1 MDKSIYELLQEVSGA
16 ELLVAL
22 FLIIALGVLIYT
34 QKGKLL
40 KQLNKWRKTKNEEED
55 FHALVYELK
64 NSMETLSK
72 EVKENQQNRDR
83 EFSELRKELNTQ
95 SQNIMELKN
104 TVLKIQ
110 EKNSETKRAEIK
122 EKIERIYRECTHEQ
136 VCTEMQFESLKDL
149 IEQYEKHGGDNSFV
163 HTTVQPE
170 MYKWDVVKEVRKVS
184 REKDK
189 EEE

>member
-1 MDKSIYELLQEVSGA
+1 MNDTLLELLTKVTLYDLIWALILVSFA
-16 ELLVAL
+16 V
-22 FLIIALGVLIYT
+22 GVVVVQRKKISKVLD
-34 QKGKLL
+34 
-40 KQLNKWRKTKNEEED
+40 KWRKTKNEEED
-55 FHALVYELK
+55 FHSLVYELK
-64 NSMETLSK
+64 ESIENLSK
-72 EVKENQQNRDR
+72 EVKENQQNRDQK
-83 EFSELRKELNTQ
+83 FSEVRKELNTQ

-136 VCTEMQFESLKDL
+136 VCTEGQFESLKDL

-170 MYKWDVVKEVRKVS
+170 MYKWKVVKEVRRVS
-184 REKDK
+184 RAEDK

>member
-1 MDKSIYELLQEVSGA
+1 MDKSIMELLEEVSGA
-16 ELLVAL
+16 DLLVAL
-22 FLIIALGVLIYT
+22 FLIVALGVLIYT
-34 QKGKLL
+34 QKGKLS

-64 NSMETLSK
+64 NSIEKLSK

-83 EFSELRKELNTQ
+83 EFSEVRRELNTQ
-95 SQNIMELKN
+95 SQNITELKN

-170 MYKWDVVKEVRKVS
+170 MYKWKVVKEVRRVS
-184 REKDK
+184 RAEDK